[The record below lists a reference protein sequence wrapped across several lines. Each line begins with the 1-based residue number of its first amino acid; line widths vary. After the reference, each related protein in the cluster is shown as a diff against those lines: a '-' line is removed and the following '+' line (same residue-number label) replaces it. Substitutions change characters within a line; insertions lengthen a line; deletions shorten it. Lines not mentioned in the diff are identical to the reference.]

1 MNTKTI
7 ASKRKDKFE
16 YSLLEHYE
24 AGLVLLGTE
33 IKSIRARQIS
43 IAEAYVQTDGKEV
56 WLINSHIAP
65 YDPAS
70 RMNHDP
76 KRKRKL
82 LLNKREIRQL
92 WNSVRQKGLTI
103 VPVEVYLKDGRAK
116 VDIAVARGKKLYD
129 KRRDIAERDLERDMA
144 RRSKN

>member
-7 ASKRKDKFE
+7 ASNRKAKFE

-43 IAEAYVQTDGKEV
+43 IAEAYVQTDGKEG

>member
-1 MNTKTI
+1 MDKKII
-7 ASKRKDKFE
+7 ATNRKARFE
-16 YSLLEHYE
+16 YNLMEHYE

-43 IAEAYVQTDGKEV
+43 IAEAYVQTDGDEV
-56 WLINSHIAP
+56 WLINAHISP

-82 LLNKREIRQL
+82 LLKKREINQL
-92 WNSVRQKGLTI
+92 WNAVRQKGLTI
-103 VPVEVYLKDGRAK
+103 VPVEVYLVNGKAK
-116 VDIAVARGKKLYD
+116 MDIALARGKKLYD
-129 KRRDIAERDLERDMA
+129 KRRDIADRDMQ
-144 RRSKN
+144 RDIERNRKI